1 MPVVAPL
8 PQPVQGPLLVEA
20 RPVTTLENIIAAIED
35 TSTQLNYIKY
45 VDSDDDAPT
54 GFSWFSGSYVED
66 LTVKISDDST
76 KFITRQ
82 GKVVDK
88 YYHRDHGGDCYKIT
102 GRLTRELPGT
112 RRCWR
117 FVLGLIATL
126 GTLFLGLFC
135 ADIRGLYSR
144 HSQIVYVAVKQNMPN
159 NNNNNDVQ
167 QQQNNNNDVQQQQN
181 NNDVQQQQNNNDV
194 QQQQNNNNED
204 NNNVN
209 YSPVNDGTGFD
220 DLD

>member
-1 MPVVAPL
+1 MSVSPVFVPHDSLPPVGIRPL
-8 PQPVQGPLLVEA
+8 IEA
-20 RPVTTLENIIAAIED
+20 VPTTLENIIAAIED

-159 NNNNNDVQ
+159 NNNNN
-167 QQQNNNNDVQQQQN
+167 
-181 NNDVQQQQNNNDV
+181 VQQQQNNNDV

>member
-1 MPVVAPL
+1 MKNTKEL
-8 PQPVQGPLLVEA
+8 SS
-20 RPVTTLENIIAAIED
+20 

-66 LTVKISDDST
+66 NTFQSSHTT

-88 YYHRDHGGDCYKIT
+88 HYYQVHGGDYYKIT
-102 GRLTRELPGT
+102 KRLKRKLPGT

-126 GTLFLGLFC
+126 GTLFFGLCC

-144 HSQIVYVAVKQNMPN
+144 HSQIVYIAVKKNLN
-159 NNNNNDVQ
+159 
-167 QQQNNNNDVQQQQN
+167 
-181 NNDVQQQQNNNDV
+181 
-194 QQQQNNNNED
+194 
-204 NNNVN
+204 
-209 YSPVNDGTGFD
+209 
-220 DLD
+220 